1 MRTKKARAPKL
12 PAGITQEFIDTVD
25 AASSDDKKAMIVRM
39 QKDLDEAQTFLK
51 SKEEIVDLR
60 EQLKLLEGPSRDTIK
75 AIKNKTKHVIDALNQ
90 QGAI

>member
-1 MRTKKARAPKL
+1 MRARKPRQPKL

-25 AASSDDKKAMIVRM
+25 AASPEDKKAMIVRM

-51 SKEEIVDLR
+51 TKQEIVDLR
-60 EQLKLLEGPSRDTIK
+60 EQLKLIEGPSRDTIK
-75 AIKNKTKHVIDALNQ
+75 AIKNKTKHVIDALNM